1 MRSIDRNLPRF
12 LTDFQL
18 PSSDFR
24 LPSTVSRMDFGL
36 FIFPTDTALGPVET
50 ARAAE
55 DTGFE
60 SLWFPE
66 HSHIPTS
73 RRTPWG
79 GVKGAAPLPEWYWRS
94 LDVFVALGAAAS
106 VTSNLRLGT
115 GITLVAQRDPI
126 WLAKEVA
133 TLDFISG
140 GRVLFGVGYGWNKEE
155 MASHGVEYKDR
166 RALLREKI
174 LLMKELWTKDVASFD
189 GELLHLEPSWAWP
202 KPVQK
207 PHPPI
212 VMGGAAGPK
221 TIADMVEF
229 CDGWMPLVTRHD
241 LEGKLDEVRSALVAG
256 GRDPRSFTITG
267 YGTKA
272 VPENIERLIALG
284 VDRIVFNLRQEEPAN
299 VLARIKELGDL
310 IKHF

>member
-1 MRSIDRNLPRF
+1 
-12 LTDFQL
+12 
-18 PSSDFR
+18 
-24 LPSTVSRMDFGL
+24 MDFGL
-36 FIFPTDTALGPVET
+36 FIFPTDTSLGPVDT

-73 RRTPWG
+73 RQTPWG

-94 LDVFVALGAAAS
+94 LDVFVAMGAAAA

-115 GITLVAQRDPI
+115 GVTLVAQRDPI

-155 MASHGVEYKDR
+155 MASHGLKYNER

-174 LLMKELWTKDVASFD
+174 FLMKELWTKDVASFD
-189 GELLHLEPSWAWP
+189 GELLRLEPSWAWP

-212 VMGGAAGPK
+212 IMGGAAGPK
-221 TIADMVEF
+221 TIADMIEF

-241 LEGKLDEVRSALVAG
+241 LEGKLGEVRAALVAG

-272 VPENIERLIALG
+272 APENIERLIALG
-284 VDRIVFNLRQEEPAN
+284 VDRIVFNLRQEEPAA
-299 VLARIKELGDL
+299 VLARIKDLGEV
-310 IKHF
+310 IKQF